1 MYMYFDLTLVENAV
15 KVSLVTLMY
24 YILLTNSCT
33 VEMTVINIY
42 MHLDVSPVYIKIPIK
57 STH

>member
-1 MYMYFDLTLVENAV
+1 MYFDLTLVENAV

-33 VEMTVINIY
+33 VEMTV
-42 MHLDVSPVYIKIPIK
+42 
-57 STH
+57 